1 MSSYK
6 VVMDVESLRLQ
17 SFGDKNSYNS
27 TKGKKTRFF
36 PKSQNKKKWKINKNF
51 QHCYEMQIS
60 KLTSTFM
67 KEIVLSFSPN
77 LLSILLTT
85 ILLFLYD
92 AMNKKMILFY
102 LQLRAGWLLHLCD
115 QLQVMSQLLQSRM
128 DLWLDNWHDA
138 MSSKKYDKR
147 WKRDLW
153 EFSNI

>member
-1 MSSYK
+1 
-6 VVMDVESLRLQ
+6 
-17 SFGDKNSYNS
+17 
-27 TKGKKTRFF
+27 
-36 PKSQNKKKWKINKNF
+36 
-51 QHCYEMQIS
+51 MQIS

-92 AMNKKMILFY
+92 AMNKKMISFH

-128 DLWLDNWHDA
+128 DL
-138 MSSKKYDKR
+138 
-147 WKRDLW
+147 
-153 EFSNI
+153 